1 MKKSSTPPKHKHKIP
16 RHEAAIDT
24 WIDAV
29 DLNKDFSPGDFVP
42 VRFTKLEH
50 QLVRG
55 AYRAALKTKPM
66 TLRLPETLILKL
78 KLLAVRKGTAYQTLI
93 RQLLQEVVDR
103 QLVRA

>member
-1 MKKSSTPPKHKHKIP
+1 MKKSSTTPKHKIP
-16 RHEAAIDT
+16 AGEAAIDT
-24 WIDAV
+24 WIETV
-29 DLNKDFSPGDFVP
+29 DLTKDFSPGDFTP

-55 AYRAALKTKPM
+55 AYRTALKTKPM

-93 RQLLQEVVDR
+93 RQLLQEVVDH
-103 QLVRA
+103 QLSHA